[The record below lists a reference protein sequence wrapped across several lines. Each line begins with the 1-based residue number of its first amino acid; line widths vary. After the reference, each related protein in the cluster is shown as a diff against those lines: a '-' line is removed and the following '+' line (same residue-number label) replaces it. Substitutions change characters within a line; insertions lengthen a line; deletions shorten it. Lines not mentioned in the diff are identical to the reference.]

1 MQEII
6 GLSGWAR
13 SGKDTVADYLVEHHG
28 FVKLSLATPMREAL
42 YRLNPQIV
50 DWGNMHWSVRQAV
63 DLMGWER
70 MKVCFPTLRGL
81 MQRMGTEVGR
91 EMFGEDFW
99 VDLVIKEANK
109 YDKVVIADCRYLN
122 EAEAVRSAGGQVWRI
137 SRDSVEAAND
147 HDSEHGLDDYDFDLK
162 LENNTT
168 IEELHKFVEEL
179 ISGR

>member
-42 YRLNPQIV
+42 YNLNPTV
-50 DWGNMHWSVRQAV
+50 LDWTNMSWSLQQAV
-63 DLMGWER
+63 HLFGWEE
-70 MKVCFPTLRGL
+70 MKTSFPSVRGL

-91 EMFGEDFW
+91 QMFGEDFW
-99 VDLVIKEANK
+99 VDLTIKEANK

-122 EAEAVRSAGGQVWRI
+122 EADAVRTAGGQVWRI
-137 SRDSVEAAND
+137 SRDSAPAAND
-147 HDSEHGLDDYDFDLK
+147 HDSEHGLDDYAFDLK
-162 LENNTT
+162 LDNNNT

-179 ISGR
+179 VNGR

>member
-42 YRLNPQIV
+42 YRLNPHII
-50 DWGNMHWSVRQAV
+50 DIGNMQWTVRQAV
-63 DLMGWER
+63 DLAGWEE
-70 MKVCFPTLRGL
+70 MKLTFPSIRGL

-99 VDLVIKEANK
+99 VDLVIKEASK

-122 EAEAVRSAGGQVWRI
+122 EADAVRAAGGQVWRV
-137 SRDSVEAAND
+137 SRDSAPAAND
-147 HDSEHGLDDYDFDLK
+147 HDSEHGLDEYAFDLK
-162 LENNTT
+162 LDNNTT
-168 IEELHKFVEEL
+168 IEELHKFVEDL
-179 ISGR
+179 LNGR

>member
-13 SGKDTVADYLVEHHG
+13 SGKDTIADYLVEHHG

-42 YRLNPQIV
+42 YRLNPDIV
-50 DWGNMHWSVRQAV
+50 DWGNMHWSLRQAV
-63 DLMGWER
+63 DLFGWED
-70 MKVCFPTLRGL
+70 MKTSFPILRGL

-99 VDLVIKEANK
+99 VNQVIKEASK

-122 EAEAVRSAGGQVWRI
+122 EAEAVRSAGGQVWRV
-137 SRDSVEAAND
+137 SKDSAAAAND
-147 HDSEHGLDDYDFDLK
+147 HDSEHGLDDYAFDINLD
-162 LENNTT
+162 NNKT
-168 IEELHKFVEEL
+168 IEDLHKLVEEL
-179 ISGR
+179 RSGR